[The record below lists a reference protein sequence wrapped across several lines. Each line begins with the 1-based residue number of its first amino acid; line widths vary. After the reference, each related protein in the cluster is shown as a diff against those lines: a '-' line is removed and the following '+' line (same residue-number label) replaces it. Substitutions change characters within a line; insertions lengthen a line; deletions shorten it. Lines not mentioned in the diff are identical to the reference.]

1 MRPIITA
8 AIVAASLAAAAPAA
22 HAQFGSLGGSGSSR
36 PIRIAFGGGVS
47 VPTGD
52 YKKAF
57 DNGINGQGSVIF
69 NLGGLPLNLRADL
82 SYNRFHFDET
92 FMAPGGAGP
101 VEQDVT
107 QQFLGALGN
116 VTLPLGTGPVRPYVM
131 AGLGA
136 FNIRTTSELS
146 GASDEDDTDTATKFA
161 INGGAGVALRFFGLD
176 AFIEAKLQNVYTD
189 EGAIDFKSVR
199 FVPVTFGVVF

>member
-8 AIVAASLAAAAPAA
+8 ALVAASLAAAAPSA
-22 HAQFGSLGGSGSSR
+22 HAQFGSMGGSGSTR

-57 DNGINGQGSVIF
+57 DNGINGQGSIIF

-82 SYNRFHFDET
+82 SYNRFTTET
-92 FMAPGGAGP
+92 TFATPGGAG
-101 VEQDVT
+101 ELDITHQM
-107 QQFLGALGN
+107 LGALGN
-116 VTLPLGTGPVRPYVM
+116 VTLPLGTGPVRPYIM

-136 FNIRTTSELS
+136 FNIRETADPEGSSE
-146 GASDEDDTDTATKFA
+146 GDTDTSTKFA
-161 INGGAGVALRFFGLD
+161 INGGAGIALRFLGLD

-189 EGAIDFKSVR
+189 EGAIDVKSIR
-199 FVPVTFGVVF
+199 IVPVTFGIVF

>member
-1 MRPIITA
+1 MRPSITA
-8 AIVAASLAAAAPAA
+8 AIVAASLATAAQTA
-22 HAQFGSLGGSGSSR
+22 HAQFGSLGGGGSTR

-57 DNGINGQGSVIF
+57 DNGINGQGSIIF

-82 SYNRFHFDET
+82 SYNRFSIEET

-101 VEQDVT
+101 VEADITHQ
-107 QQFLGALGN
+107 LIGALGN
-116 VTLPLGTGPVRPYVM
+116 VTLPLGTGPVRPYIM

-136 FNIRTTSELS
+136 VNFRATTEAT
-146 GASDEDDTDTATKFA
+146 GAAEDDETDTSTKFA
-161 INGGAGVALRFFGLD
+161 INGGAGIALRFFGLD
-176 AFIEAKLQNVYTD
+176 AFVEAKLQNVYTD
-189 EGAIDFKSVR
+189 EGAIDVKSIR
-199 FVPVTFGVVF
+199 IVPLTFGIVF